1 MKELKWYWDRKFWI
15 ILVINVTLG
24 PSLVTACEVCAK
36 EYRTPEQ
43 VRQHSLLE
51 VVNNHAWN
59 ANIKAL
65 VES

>member
-24 PSLVTACEVCAK
+24 PSLVK